1 MFEKIILPVDGSVPS
16 SRAIPV
22 AAGLAKE
29 YGAEIV
35 LVHIREFEVSR
46 GVFAK
51 ETPKEALDF
60 ADQVAKDL
68 KDQGLSVR
76 IEVRSAPAGRAAQ
89 EIMEV
94 ADRELASL
102 IVMGTRGL
110 SDWSGMLVGS
120 VAHKVIHLSKVPV
133 LTVR

>member
-1 MFEKIILPVDGSVPS
+1 MFEKIVVPVDGSVPS
-16 SRAIPV
+16 SRAVP
-22 AAGLAKE
+22 AAADLAKK
-29 YGAEIV
+29 YGSEIV

-51 ETPKEALDF
+51 ETPKEALEF
-60 ADQVAKDL
+60 ADQIAKDL
-68 KDQGLSVR
+68 KDQGIKVR
-76 IEVRSAPAGRAAQ
+76 VEVRSATSGHAAH

-94 ADRELASL
+94 ADKEAASL

-120 VAHKVIHLSKVPV
+120 VAHKVIHMSKVPV